1 MPEDTQTNVINLSTA
16 GIKLGYA
23 VEVTAGT
30 RPTTGYKAL
39 IGMKSI
45 PELNPSPETI
55 DVTTLDATEYKE
67 YIEGLK
73 DLGGALGF
81 TANFTQVFYD
91 QWKALMT
98 AYTTAKASGK
108 AMWFTVYIP
117 GISDAVFFKGTPANL
132 GVPAAEVG
140 NVLETT
146 AYITPTNAPE
156 FFTAVLPA

>member
-1 MPEDTQTNVINLSTA
+1 MADETVKNIVNLSTA
-16 GIKLGYA
+16 GIKFGYA
-23 VEVTAGT
+23 VETTAGT
-30 RPTTGYKAL
+30 RPETGFTAL
-39 IGMKSI
+39 VGIKSI

-81 TANFTQVFYD
+81 TANLTQAFYD
-91 QWKALMT
+91 QWKTLVA
-98 AYTTAKASGK
+98 AYDTAKGANK

-117 GISDAVFFKGTPANL
+117 GITEAVFFKGTPSKL

-146 AYITPTNAPE
+146 VYITPTNAPE
-156 FFTAVLPA
+156 FFTAVKPV